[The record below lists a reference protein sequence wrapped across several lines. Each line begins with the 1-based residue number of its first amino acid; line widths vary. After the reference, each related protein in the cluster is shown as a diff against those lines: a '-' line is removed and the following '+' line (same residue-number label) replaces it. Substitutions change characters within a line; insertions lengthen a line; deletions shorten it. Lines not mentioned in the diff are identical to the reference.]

1 MTTAIFAQNNLNP
14 WQTYI
19 WLLIIAIGGFT
30 LIVSIFLAKYFKLWI
45 QAKMT
50 QANVTIW
57 ELVGMSFRK
66 VNPNIMVRS
75 KIMACWSRP
84 LQKRTA
90 RPSRPWKPTT
100 SQAATCPT
108 SSGP

>member
-1 MTTAIFAQNNLNP
+1 MTTVFFAQSDP
-14 WQTYI
+14 TRQTYI
-19 WLLIIAIGGFT
+19 WLLIIAIGGFA

-75 KIMACWSRP
+75 KIMAFQAGLSE
-84 LQKRTA
+84 KDGM
-90 RPSRPWKPTT
+90 TT
-100 SQAATCPT
+100 RALEAHYLAGGNVPNVV
-108 SSGP
+108 GP